1 MDEMVALVASEVAQA
16 STVSCRNS
24 SRPLP
29 ALDAEYVRRAAW
41 LVMVSRIAFII
52 SGANMKRFD
61 SSGVSGGGRGMEPGA
76 AVSEREAEVAV
87 AAGAALAPESAWERV
102 CGPAAPAAA

>member
-1 MDEMVALVASEVAQA
+1 
-16 STVSCRNS
+16 
-24 SRPLP
+24 
-29 ALDAEYVRRAAW
+29 
-41 LVMVSRIAFII
+41 MVSRIAFII
-52 SGANMKRFD
+52 LQLIASIISGANTKRFD

-76 AVSEREAEVAV
+76 AVSETEAEVAV